1 MQNDPEQIAS
11 QFNGASNAKFKMGK
25 LIVIV
30 GVVIITVVSAIYAWR
45 SGVFEPK
52 PARLVVS
59 PLEYDLGKVKQ
70 SGGAVPHIFAVRN
83 EGGQDAQ
90 VGEVLTS
97 CSCTT
102 AEINKKVIKPEETA
116 DFKVIFDPNY
126 HFEDEGR
133 FFRTA
138 TIKYNS
144 DFLAEAKIYVE
155 VDYDLG
161 KDKLKFPLQEEK
173 EEHKD

>member
-1 MQNDPEQIAS
+1 MSKFRIGKFFTIGGIA
-11 QFNGASNAKFKMGK
+11 
-25 LIVIV
+25 
-30 GVVIITVVSAIYAWR
+30 VIIAVSAIYAWR

-52 PARLVVS
+52 PPRLAVS

-83 EGGQDAQ
+83 DGGKDSLI
-90 VGEVLTS
+90 GEVLTS

-102 AEINKKVIKPEETA
+102 AEIGKKIIKPGETA
-116 DFKVIFDPNY
+116 DLKVIFDPNY

-138 TIKYNS
+138 TIKYNGDS
-144 DFLAEAKIYVE
+144 IAEAKIYVE

-161 KDKLKFPLQEEK
+161 KNKLKFPPQNE

>member
-1 MQNDPEQIAS
+1 MQND
-11 QFNGASNAKFKMGK
+11 NAKFKIAK

-30 GVVIITVVSAIYAWR
+30 GVAVITVVSAIYAWR
-45 SGVFEPK
+45 IGAFEPK
-52 PARLVVS
+52 PARLVV
-59 PLEYDLGKVKQ
+59 LNAEYNFGKIKQ
-70 SGGAVPHIFAVRN
+70 SGGVVSSTFAVRN
-83 EGGQDAQ
+83 DGGRDAQ
-90 VGEVLTS
+90 VSEVLTS

-102 AEINKKVIKPEETA
+102 AEIGKKIIKPGETA
-116 DFKVIFDPNY
+116 DLKVIFDPNY
-126 HFEDEGR
+126 HFEDEGQ

-138 TIKYNS
+138 TIKYNGDS
-144 DFLAEAKIYVE
+144 IAEAKIYVE

>member
-1 MQNDPEQIAS
+1 MIKLAVNK
-11 QFNGASNAKFKMGK
+11 FN
-25 LIVIV
+25 IIIV
-30 GVVIITVVSAIYAWR
+30 GLAILVSGGAIYAWR
-45 SGVFEPK
+45 TGVFEPK
-52 PARLVVS
+52 PPRLAVL

-70 SGGAVPHIFAVRN
+70 SGGVVSRTFAVRN
-83 EGGQDAQ
+83 DGGKDAQ
-90 VGEVLTS
+90 VSEVLTS

-102 AEINKKVIKPEETA
+102 AEIDKKVIKPGETA
-116 DFKVIFDPNY
+116 DLIVIFDPNY

-138 TIKYNS
+138 TVKYNGDS
-144 DFLAEAKIYVE
+144 LAEAKIYVE

-161 KDKLKFPLQEEK
+161 KDKLKFPPQEEK

>member
-1 MQNDPEQIAS
+1 MIKLAVNK
-11 QFNGASNAKFKMGK
+11 FN
-25 LIVIV
+25 IIIV
-30 GVVIITVVSAIYAWR
+30 GLAILVSGGAIYAWR
-45 SGVFEPK
+45 TGVFEPK
-52 PARLVVS
+52 PPRLAVS

-70 SGGAVPHIFAVRN
+70 SEGVVSRTFAVRN
-83 EGGQDAQ
+83 EGGQDAAIS
-90 VGEVLTS
+90 EVLTS

-102 AEINKKVIKPEETA
+102 AEIGKKIIKPGETA
-116 DFKVIFDPNY
+116 DLKVIFDPNY

-144 DFLAEAKIYVE
+144 DTPAEAKIYVE

-161 KDKLKFPLQEEK
+161 KDKLKFPPQEEK

>member
-1 MQNDPEQIAS
+1 MQND
-11 QFNGASNAKFKMGK
+11 NAKFKIAK

-30 GVVIITVVSAIYAWR
+30 GVAVITVVSAIYAWR
-45 SGVFEPK
+45 IGAFEPK
-52 PARLVVS
+52 PARLVV
-59 PLEYDLGKVKQ
+59 LNAEYNFGKIKQ
-70 SGGAVPHIFAVRN
+70 SGGVVSSTFAVRN
-83 EGGQDAQ
+83 DGGRDAQ
-90 VGEVLTS
+90 VSEVLTS

-102 AEINKKVIKPEETA
+102 AEIGKKIIKPGETA
-116 DFKVIFDPNY
+116 DLKVIFDPNY

-138 TIKYNS
+138 TIKYNGDS
-144 DFLAEAKIYVE
+144 IAEAKIYVE

-161 KDKLKFPLQEEK
+161 KDKLKFPPQNE

>member
-1 MQNDPEQIAS
+1 MIKLAVNK
-11 QFNGASNAKFKMGK
+11 FN
-25 LIVIV
+25 IIIV
-30 GVVIITVVSAIYAWR
+30 GLAILVSGGAIYAWR
-45 SGVFEPK
+45 IGAFETKSP
-52 PARLVVS
+52 RLAVL

-70 SGGAVPHIFAVRN
+70 SGGVVSRTFAVRN
-83 EGGQDAQ
+83 DGGKDAQ
-90 VGEVLTS
+90 VSEVLTS

-102 AEINKKVIKPEETA
+102 AEIGKKIIKPGETA
-116 DFKVIFDPNY
+116 DLKVIFDPNY

-138 TIKYNS
+138 TIKYNGDS
-144 DFLAEAKIYVE
+144 IAEAKIYVE

-161 KDKLKFPLQEEK
+161 KDKLKFPPQNE

>member
-1 MQNDPEQIAS
+1 MIKLAVNK
-11 QFNGASNAKFKMGK
+11 FN
-25 LIVIV
+25 IIIV
-30 GVVIITVVSAIYAWR
+30 GLAILVSGGAIYAWR
-45 SGVFEPK
+45 IGAFEPK
-52 PARLVVS
+52 PPRLAVL

-70 SGGAVPHIFAVRN
+70 SGGVVSRTFAARN
-83 EGGQDAQ
+83 EGGKDVA
-90 VGEVLTS
+90 VSEVLTS

-102 AEINKKVIKPEETA
+102 AEIDKKVIKPGETA
-116 DFKVIFDPNY
+116 GLTVIFDPNY

-144 DFLAEAKIYVE
+144 DTPAEAKIYVE

-161 KDKLKFPLQEEK
+161 KDKLKFPPQEEK

>member
-1 MQNDPEQIAS
+1 MQND
-11 QFNGASNAKFKMGK
+11 NAKFKIAK

-30 GVVIITVVSAIYAWR
+30 GVAVITVVSAIYAWR
-45 SGVFEPK
+45 IGAFEPK
-52 PARLVVS
+52 PARLVV
-59 PLEYDLGKVKQ
+59 LNAEYNFGKIKQ
-70 SGGAVPHIFAVRN
+70 SGGVVSSTFAVRN
-83 EGGQDAQ
+83 DGGRDAQ
-90 VGEVLTS
+90 VSEVLTS

-102 AEINKKVIKPEETA
+102 AEIGKKIIKPGETA
-116 DFKVIFDPNY
+116 DLKVIFDPNY

-138 TIKYNS
+138 TIKYNGDS
-144 DFLAEAKIYVE
+144 IAEAKIYVE